1 MLPFGDNFGLGAHS
15 VRGAGL
21 GMAWF
26 DLVHGSC
33 YLTGW
38 LFLLGAFR
46 NGDGRFR
53 GSARFLTWLALL
65 LCACVCLRWMARY
78 LLVEPGF
85 SAACCCFSEFG
96 LVFVVAGFNT
106 EGPRLLTTLYR
117 LHAYYAG
124 LRPVFTGFGLA
135 PLPVC
140 GGGWGT
146 NRARAQ
152 DCALADGC
160 EV

>member
-33 YLTGW
+33 YWTGW

-85 SAACCCFSEFG
+85 FGSLLLLLRIWLGFRGGWLQYRGAQVADHLVQVACLLCWTAPRIHWVWFG
-96 LVFVVAGFNT
+96 SLA
-106 EGPRLLTTLYR
+106 RLR
-117 LHAYYAG
+117 RRMGHESCSGAG
-124 LRPVFTGFGLA
+124 LRTG
-135 PLPVC
+135 
-140 GGGWGT
+140 
-146 NRARAQ
+146 
-152 DCALADGC
+152 
-160 EV
+160 

>member
-53 GSARFLTWLALL
+53 GSARFLTSHGSRFFF
-65 LCACVCLRWMARY
+65 V
-78 LLVEPGF
+78 
-85 SAACCCFSEFG
+85 
-96 LVFVVAGFNT
+96 LVFV
-106 EGPRLLTTLYR
+106 
-117 LHAYYAG
+117 YAG
-124 LRPVFTGFGLA
+124 WPGTFWWSPVFRQLA
-135 PLPVC
+135 AASQ
-140 GGGWGT
+140 
-146 NRARAQ
+146 N
-152 DCALADGC
+152 LAWFSWWLASIPRGPGC
-160 EV
+160 